1 MYPKLACS
9 PRMCCLNTS
18 GTRIYKMNLQL
29 GIYKRSFEFVNT
41 SLLNTV
47 PVLPDIFK
55 MWYNFFCDVVQ
66 FKLCVILS
74 EKTETPEP
82 SFIMWIIWF
91 VAFKSI

>member
-9 PRMCCLNTS
+9 PRMWCLITS
-18 GTRIYKMNLQL
+18 GTRMYKMNLQL

-55 MWYNFFCDVVQ
+55 M
-66 FKLCVILS
+66 
-74 EKTETPEP
+74 
-82 SFIMWIIWF
+82 
-91 VAFKSI
+91 